1 MRLHRLVAVVLFVL
15 VACGPMGMA
24 ELLVEVSNTA
34 LLGSGGM
41 ARVTVTATDED
52 GKIGTG
58 TVHVVAAA
66 GSLKDGVDLEL
77 DAYGRASIDFTCDPA
92 VEAACNSSFN
102 IDATW
107 GRGSKGEVAGQKR
120 VGGPMGGGGAGSG
133 AGNGGTAGGSGGS
146 GGSGG
151 GAPGLCEWATP
162 ACVES
167 PNYLRLETVD
177 GNFSP
182 IKGWGPSLGDLR
194 SEFVWTT
201 LLTHSDETCEDG
213 RCSAFLFDFDR
224 LGYDDTPPIDPANIA
239 FLGGGLQQ
247 RVRITM
253 GVAATETYFRE
264 SNYMLGKANPP
275 VPEQPTFSNSACG
288 TATVT
293 EFNICRLRASGTTMS
308 EMLLTF
314 RTLCVGKNFY
324 VQGCMHV
331 TK

>member
-133 AGNGGTAGGSGGS
+133 AGNGGTGGSGGS

-151 GAPGLCEWATP
+151 GSPGQCQWALS
-162 ACVES
+162 ACSQS
-167 PNYLRLETVD
+167 PNYLRLTTLD

-182 IKGWGPSLGDLR
+182 INGWGPSLGDLK
-194 SEFVWTT
+194 SQFVSTT
-201 LLTHSDETCEDG
+201 TVDGVSETCEDG
-213 RCSAFLFDFDR
+213 RCSGFIFDFDE

-239 FLGGGLQQ
+239 FLGGGSTKS
-247 RVRITM
+247 VRISM
-253 GVAATETYFRE
+253 NVAETETFFRE
-264 SNYMLGKANPP
+264 GNYINGKAQPP
-275 VPEQPTFSNSACG
+275 VPDQPTFFNSACG
-288 TATVT
+288 SPTVT
-293 EFNICRLRASGTTMS
+293 EFNICTLRASGTMLS
-308 EMLLTF
+308 EMLMTF
-314 RTLCVGKNFY
+314 RTVCVGKNFY